1 MVLKER
7 DPSNDYIH
15 ASWMVMPDGFQFIS
29 TQGPIKNTIAD
40 FWHMVYTEKCHVIVM
55 LCQYIEEDQEKCQR
69 YFSDTSEKEYGDYRV
84 KVVEK
89 TVELWN
95 PVKVTGIQVQKK

>member
-1 MVLKER
+1 
-7 DPSNDYIH
+7 
-15 ASWMVMPDGFQFIS
+15 
-29 TQGPIKNTIAD
+29 
-40 FWHMVYTEKCHVIVM
+40 MVYTEKCHVIVM